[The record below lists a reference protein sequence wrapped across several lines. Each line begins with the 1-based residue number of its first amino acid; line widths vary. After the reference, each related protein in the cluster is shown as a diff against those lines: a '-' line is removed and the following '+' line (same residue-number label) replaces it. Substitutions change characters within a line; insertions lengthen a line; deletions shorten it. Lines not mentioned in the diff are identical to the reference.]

1 MIDKIHKSPST
12 KWVKLPGSQSCIVL
26 GCTSFA
32 VHNQHKNYPKKA
44 VQWWRIKLHHLWFGA
59 LTTLAVSCR
68 HLLLCFFLI
77 AKFHHC
83 LIGAL
88 NEFLGLTTKIKNRFS
103 FSVVCV
109 KEKSQVLHCRI
120 TALLHC
126 CTPNW
131 QSWHF
136 LLPKFDI
143 LHHFDTV
150 LAWFS
155 SMLILKQGEKKP
167 TETDSLD
174 ERMHFVW
181 FSEQLPYIGLWQKSR
196 TEHLSESGYSLIL
209 FYCFCLFF
217 G

>member
-1 MIDKIHKSPST
+1 MIDKIHKLPLT

-155 SMLILKQGEKKP
+155 SMLILKQGEKNLQRQIP
-167 TETDSLD
+167 WMNACILSGSL
-174 ERMHFVW
+174 
-181 FSEQLPYIGLWQKSR
+181 SSC
-196 TEHLSESGYSLIL
+196 LIL
-209 FYCFCLFF
+209 DCGKNQEQNTYLNQVIA
-217 G
+217 